1 MDAIKKQA
9 SKLREQVARQQQVI
23 LRQLGQLGHEGV
35 MIDETDMHCHQQ
47 LQNLYKSTR
56 AAKHFQRDIVR
67 GLEGFISTSKKQ
79 MVRAR
84 KLAEDSCK
92 YGIENQD
99 STHALARIA
108 SNFGTSHASIEDHG
122 ETMLGILSY
131 QVSEPLRAL
140 MNGAPLEDARHLTHQ
155 YDRMS
160 QEIEIQAAEVI
171 RRQSKFRDSSA
182 ESALKLKNAKKRLSE
197 LKSSMLALGREATAA
212 MLSVEDQQQE
222 STFQKILSMVDA
234 ERSYHQ
240 NAVALL
246 EKLHSEMILV
256 EQTHDSS
263 LQSENPSIKDN
274 ISPVNDEKVSIRS
287 SSQNNVDKNDSYFLA
302 KVIHSFDSQAE
313 GELNLEVDDHVVVR
327 QFTRIWKVAS
337 SGWSEGEC
345 KGNTGWFPSAYVTK
359 IDRVVPA
366 SKLLEN
372 ELSQ

>member
-67 GLEGFISTSKKQ
+67 GLDGFISASKKQ
-79 MVRAR
+79 MVIAR

-92 YGIENQD
+92 FGIENQD

-108 SNFGTSHASIEDHG
+108 LNFGTSHASIEDHR

-140 MNGAPLEDARHLTHQ
+140 INGAPLEDARHLTHQ
-155 YDRMS
+155 YDRMR

-182 ESALKLKNAKKRLSE
+182 ESVLKLKNSEKRLSE

-212 MLSVEDQQQE
+212 TLYVEDQQQE
-222 STFQKILSMVDA
+222 STFRKILSMVDA

-246 EKLHSEMILV
+246 EKLHSEMILE
-256 EQTHDSS
+256 EQTNDSS
-263 LQSENPSIKDN
+263 LQSENPSIKDDV
-274 ISPVNDEKVSIRS
+274 SPVNEERVSIRS
-287 SSQNNVDKNDSYFLA
+287 SSRNDEDKNYTYFLA
-302 KVIHSFDSQAE
+302 KVIHPFDAQAD
-313 GELNLEVDDHVVVR
+313 GELILEVDDYVVVR
-327 QFTRIWKVAS
+327 QVAS
-337 SGWSEGEC
+337 NGWSEGEC

-359 IDRVVPA
+359 GETVPA
-366 SKLLEN
+366 TKSSDN
-372 ELSQ
+372 ELPQ

>member
-108 SNFGTSHASIEDHG
+108 SNFGTSHAAIEDHG

-160 QEIEIQAAEVI
+160 QEFEIQAAEVI

-182 ESALKLKNAKKRLSE
+182 ESALKLRNAEKRLSE

-256 EQTHDSS
+256 EHTDYSS

-287 SSQNNVDKNDSYFLA
+287 SSQNNGDKNDSYFLA

-313 GELNLEVDDHVVVR
+313 GELTLEVDDHVVVR

-345 KGNTGWFPSAYVTK
+345 KGNKGWFPSAYVTK

>member
-79 MVRAR
+79 M
-84 KLAEDSCK
+84 
-92 YGIENQD
+92 D